1 MKERHLTRREQR
13 NLFLKEEN
21 RYFRMEFV
29 GTDASFCDYFDLD
42 EFFQE
47 SSER

>member
-13 NLFLKEEN
+13 NLFLKED